1 MFVTVWA
8 AVLDYA
14 TGELTYVNAAHNPP
28 LLRHG
33 GKWEWLKER
42 CGLFLGTFETAK
54 YRQQTLTLEPGDE
67 LVLYT
72 DGVNEAFSAEGEQYG
87 DDRLEAACAHALP
100 KVSSPRYKH
109 LKAILDSGLD
119 EPPTPSP
126 TRKKPGDGPGSG
138 PKGHVRGADYY
149 RN

>member
-1 MFVTVWA
+1 MVYSTDESHMPEAFLKPEWDDVRIKGWAKRIGPNCA
-8 AVLDYA
+8 AVVERIFDRA
-14 TGELTYVNAAHNPP
+14 TVKEQAYNPS
-28 LLRHG
+28 LSVLRLSR
-33 GKWEWLKER
+33 K
-42 CGLFLGTFETAK
+42 
-54 YRQQTLTLEPGDE
+54 
-67 LVLYT
+67 
-72 DGVNEAFSAEGEQYG
+72 YG